1 MAKTNKPQFRYAVF
15 YAEWVSA
22 NDPLYPLQRALRNRS
37 ESFKTKTEAIEFYNM
52 FKNDKSIRDWSIYDI
67 VTNKKIEL
75 SSIFPRNSKPSF
87 IQNQKLI

>member
-37 ESFKTKTEAIEFYNM
+37 ESFKTKKEAINFYKM
-52 FKNDKSIRDWSIYDI
+52 FKDDKDIRDWAIYDT
-67 VTNKKIEL
+67 VTNKKIT
-75 SSIFPRNSKPSF
+75 I
-87 IQNQKLI
+87 